1 MGVSDSKGAEVGPGG
16 EFQAQQPRHRP
27 LRENAIGAT
36 SGIVLGFA
44 SAAPGVSLAG
54 VLASLAGASGYG
66 ALFALFVGFLPLV
79 GIAFGFY
86 YLNRWRPDVGISYAW
101 IGRIISPYLGAFVG
115 ILIILAFV
123 VSNAFSIIPASTT
136 LLTLFSPKYA
146 SNHFIVMI
154 TGTVFLLAITVLV
167 VSGIRISARFQWVL
181 TSCELAV
188 FTLFGVWA
196 MVHGLTTHAVGAK
209 APSPQWFTIAGAG
222 GTGGLLSGLLI
233 TVFWYSGWETAVV
246 VNEET
251 THRFR
256 NPGLA
261 GIWALVGVLLASVVL
276 SMFYL
281 TLVSPKQMGANSGT
295 WLADVGTHLAGHPWG
310 DILALAICSSF
321 IGGIQTTIITFG
333 RVAFS
338 MGRDGVLPKVFA
350 AVNNRT
356 KTPWLAM
363 IILSVPS
370 FAMFLFSL
378 WSSTGTIGTV
388 LTNLVS
394 SIGLMFVV
402 YYALTGLT
410 AAWMLRRVVLTSV
423 VSFVTGLLLPVGGAL
438 VLIWIGVETLH
449 GLTAQTIL
457 TFVVT
462 LVLAAVVVV
471 LSKVFGKSEFYGH
484 PADVEIE
491 GVES

>member
-1 MGVSDSKGAEVGPGG
+1 
-16 EFQAQQPRHRP
+16 
-27 LRENAIGAT
+27 
-36 SGIVLGFA
+36 
-44 SAAPGVSLAG
+44 
-54 VLASLAGASGYG
+54 
-66 ALFALFVGFLPLV
+66 
-79 GIAFGFY
+79 
-86 YLNRWRPDVGISYAW
+86 
-101 IGRIISPYLGAFVG
+101 
-115 ILIILAFV
+115 
-123 VSNAFSIIPASTT
+123 
-136 LLTLFSPKYA
+136 
-146 SNHFIVMI
+146 
-154 TGTVFLLAITVLV
+154 
-167 VSGIRISARFQWVL
+167 
-181 TSCELAV
+181 
-188 FTLFGVWA
+188 
-196 MVHGLTTHAVGAK
+196 
-209 APSPQWFTIAGAG
+209 
-222 GTGGLLSGLLI
+222 
-233 TVFWYSGWETAVV
+233 
-246 VNEET
+246 
-251 THRFR
+251 
-256 NPGLA
+256 
-261 GIWALVGVLLASVVL
+261 
-276 SMFYL
+276 
-281 TLVSPKQMGANSGT
+281 
-295 WLADVGTHLAGHPWG
+295 
-310 DILALAICSSF
+310 
-321 IGGIQTTIITFG
+321 
-333 RVAFS
+333 

>member
-188 FTLFGVWA
+188 FTLFGV
-196 MVHGLTTHAVGAK
+196 
-209 APSPQWFTIAGAG
+209 
-222 GTGGLLSGLLI
+222 
-233 TVFWYSGWETAVV
+233 
-246 VNEET
+246 
-251 THRFR
+251 
-256 NPGLA
+256 
-261 GIWALVGVLLASVVL
+261 
-276 SMFYL
+276 
-281 TLVSPKQMGANSGT
+281 
-295 WLADVGTHLAGHPWG
+295 
-310 DILALAICSSF
+310 
-321 IGGIQTTIITFG
+321 
-333 RVAFS
+333 
-338 MGRDGVLPKVFA
+338 
-350 AVNNRT
+350 
-356 KTPWLAM
+356 
-363 IILSVPS
+363 
-370 FAMFLFSL
+370 
-378 WSSTGTIGTV
+378 
-388 LTNLVS
+388 
-394 SIGLMFVV
+394 
-402 YYALTGLT
+402 
-410 AAWMLRRVVLTSV
+410 
-423 VSFVTGLLLPVGGAL
+423 
-438 VLIWIGVETLH
+438 
-449 GLTAQTIL
+449 
-457 TFVVT
+457 
-462 LVLAAVVVV
+462 
-471 LSKVFGKSEFYGH
+471 
-484 PADVEIE
+484 
-491 GVES
+491 

>member
-1 MGVSDSKGAEVGPGG
+1 
-16 EFQAQQPRHRP
+16 
-27 LRENAIGAT
+27 
-36 SGIVLGFA
+36 
-44 SAAPGVSLAG
+44 
-54 VLASLAGASGYG
+54 
-66 ALFALFVGFLPLV
+66 
-79 GIAFGFY
+79 
-86 YLNRWRPDVGISYAW
+86 
-101 IGRIISPYLGAFVG
+101 
-115 ILIILAFV
+115 
-123 VSNAFSIIPASTT
+123 
-136 LLTLFSPKYA
+136 
-146 SNHFIVMI
+146 
-154 TGTVFLLAITVLV
+154 
-167 VSGIRISARFQWVL
+167 
-181 TSCELAV
+181 
-188 FTLFGVWA
+188 
-196 MVHGLTTHAVGAK
+196 
-209 APSPQWFTIAGAG
+209 
-222 GTGGLLSGLLI
+222 
-233 TVFWYSGWETAVV
+233 
-246 VNEET
+246 
-251 THRFR
+251 
-256 NPGLA
+256 
-261 GIWALVGVLLASVVL
+261 
-276 SMFYL
+276 MFYL